1 MGAWSAAAA
10 SVALVTMVE
19 EMELRPG
26 RLTMTL
32 TTWMLWSER
41 PRCLEERFLT
51 RELRPPDATP
61 GDSLCPELLAP
72 TPPPPPPP
80 PPPPQLPSRDRF
92 RPPIATVPPV
102 ATMPPQMAAGAP
114 SCPSGLE
121 SSTTAAAGANEGGEL
136 QTGQHVQVVGF
147 QKSHTELNGR
157 VGVVT
162 GYDAAKGKYRVR
174 MGPSQVLAFKRSNL
188 VPSTSAE

>member
-1 MGAWSAAAA
+1 MEPSSRRANDDIDNMDAMVRAAPVPRKSASLRA
-10 SVALVTMVE
+10 SFDA
-19 EMELRPG
+19 
-26 RLTMTL
+26 
-32 TTWMLWSER
+32 
-41 PRCLEERFLT
+41 
-51 RELRPPDATP
+51 PDATP

-72 TPPPPPPP
+72 TPAATAATATTAATAVAATA
-80 PPPPQLPSRDRF
+80 SAA
-92 RPPIATVPPV
+92 PIATVPPI

-121 SSTTAAAGANEGGEL
+121 SSTTTAAGANEGGEL